1 MDPKKVLYV
10 GTSSWEDASILQ
22 EPALKGGLF
31 ATTSE
36 FFQDDIKK
44 TYSIVYGS
52 DIPKVA
58 MVAYDIL
65 SLLNASLEE
74 NGQIESE
81 YLLNESGYLGLRGLV
96 PIKV

>member
-1 MDPKKVLYV
+1 M
-10 GTSSWEDASILQ
+10 
-22 EPALKGGLF
+22 
-31 ATTSE
+31 
-36 FFQDDIKK
+36 QDDIKK

-74 NGQIESE
+74 HGQIESE
-81 YLLNESGYLGLRGLV
+81 YLLNESGYLGLRGLFRLKLNGTV
-96 PIKV
+96 ERTFQIKKIKKQNF